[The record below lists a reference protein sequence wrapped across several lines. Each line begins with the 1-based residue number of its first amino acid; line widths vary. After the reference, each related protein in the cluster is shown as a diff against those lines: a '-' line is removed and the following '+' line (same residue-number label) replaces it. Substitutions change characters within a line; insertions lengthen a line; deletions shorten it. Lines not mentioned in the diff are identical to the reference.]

1 MALIVLMEDDA
12 ATRMLVASV
21 LKKDGHN
28 VLSTDNGVEGLS
40 LTRTHKPDLI
50 ISDIQMP
57 VMDGFAM
64 LQALRADAALAEIPV
79 ILLTSL
85 QERAH
90 MRIGMTSGADDY
102 ITKPFRPGE
111 LREAAAAQLN
121 RREMREKAKATAVD
135 VAVTWALE
143 EQKHQLARLFEKK
156 LAAELSE
163 KWPDAN
169 SGTEDEKFAS
179 ATVLFVDVLNYA
191 TLAEKLSTE
200 ELSDT
205 VRKFYSNAGD
215 TVHLFGARHMQFVGE
230 ALLAIFVDSSD
241 TPSVNHG
248 LRAARAAM
256 GLVDAAKRVQK
267 YLDSQFPHRWLPP
280 FGVSVALHSGPV
292 ALAKLQ
298 DPLHG
303 EVRVLPV
310 GDAVNAT
317 LLLQKQARHAGWIVV
332 ASAPM
337 LRGITGAVKIGA
349 RALIML
355 PGRTLPIDSVELLTL
370 VS

>member
-1 MALIVLMEDDA
+1 MPLIVLMEDDA
-12 ATRMLVASV
+12 ATRLLVASV
-21 LKKDGHN
+21 LKKDGYE
-28 VLSTDNGVEGLS
+28 VLSAENGSEGLA
-40 LTRTHKPDLI
+40 LVRKHKPDLV

-57 VMDGFAM
+57 IMDGFAM
-64 LQALRADAALAEIPV
+64 LQALRGEPAIEAIPV

-85 QERAH
+85 LERAH

-111 LREAAAAQLN
+111 LREAASAQLN
-121 RREMREKAKATAVD
+121 RRAMRDKAKASAVD

-143 EQKHQLARLFEKK
+143 EQKNQLAHLYERK
-156 LAAELSE
+156 LAAELSD
-163 KWPDAN
+163 KWPGADT
-169 SGTEDEKFAS
+169 GTEDEKFAS

-191 TLAEKLSTE
+191 ALAEKLSTE
-200 ELSDT
+200 ELSGI

-230 ALLAIFVDSSD
+230 GLLAIFVDSSD

-267 YLDSQFPHRWLPP
+267 FLDTQFPQRSLPS
-280 FGVSVALHSGPV
+280 FGVSVALHSGAV

-303 EVRVLPV
+303 EVRILPV

-317 LLLQKQARHAGWIVV
+317 LLLQKQASHAGWIVV
-332 ASAPM
+332 ASVSM
-337 LRGITGAVKIGA
+337 LRGITGAVKTGA
-349 RALIML
+349 RALITM
-355 PGRTLPIDSVELLTL
+355 PGRTLPIDSVELLAL